1 MQVESFS
8 LGLDNVLSLHWGIL
22 MLLDLYLGFLV
33 FGVMVYLLENS
44 LKKALLWTIPCL
56 ILGNSVSLV
65 YLALKF
71 LKK

>member
-1 MQVESFS
+1 
-8 LGLDNVLSLHWGIL
+8 